1 MPLRY
6 DFMLYRQKGILFPV
20 MFPTTLK
27 QNMFVR
33 DQAYVVSTIVM
44 FAVRYGVMY
53 CKVVRC
59 NMAER
64 ALCPLFT
71 RKLSKVCSFFEGI
84 FYRGHRNS
92 R

>member
-33 DQAYVVSTIVM
+33 DQAYVVSTCYCNVCGTIWCDVLQSRQM
-44 FAVRYGVMY
+44 QHGRACAVS
-53 CKVVRC
+53 
-59 NMAER
+59 A
-64 ALCPLFT
+64 
-71 RKLSKVCSFFEGI
+71 
-84 FYRGHRNS
+84 FYTQIKQS
-92 R
+92 L